1 MTGADIP
8 CSACGSSTH
17 GRPTHRACPF
27 TAASLISSEGEE
39 LGVVSAASSESEGDF
54 FESDLCTCGSSGRT
68 HKRECP
74 LSLRKHYLNKIQTCI
89 YMNMMIIY
97 VRLMVN
103 ARSEQLPWLFV
114 CLNSPSFHSF

>member
-27 TAASLISSEGEE
+27 TAATLISSEGEE
-39 LGVVSAASSESEGDF
+39 LGVVSAASSESECDF

-68 HKRECP
+68 HKREGP
-74 LSLRKHYLNKIQTCI
+74 LSLRKHYLNKIHTCI
-89 YMNMMIIY
+89 YMNMNI
-97 VRLMVN
+97 L
-103 ARSEQLPWLFV
+103 
-114 CLNSPSFHSF
+114 HSIQ